1 MLETWLVKC
10 LLLFIG
16 LLICQSWRGRETI
29 IDRLLTWQCC
39 TQFEHWAGILHGI
52 PALLWWCL
60 YWAGSS
66 MLCFLSFFFCKTVL
80 SNFRPHFFSF
90 HIGKF
95 VSGKVQNGYL
105 TNTIQKKTSE
115 TSCWHEQTSKPDN
128 STSYASLH
136 RAKPRRYHSLGRT
149 KALLPRDR
157 RHRHDLEPVEWPS
170 HRTVH
175 NSQPQFETP
184 TEQKNIG

>member
-16 LLICQSWRGRETI
+16 LLICQSRRGRETI

-66 MLCFLSFFFCKTVL
+66 MLCFLSFFCKTVL
-80 SNFRPHFFSF
+80 SNFRPHFFLS
-90 HIGKF
+90 ILE
-95 VSGKVQNGYL
+95 SLSQEVQNGYL
-105 TNTIQKKTSE
+105 TNTIQKTQKPHVDMNKPHNLTILPHMHHCIAPSPDVTTASGGLKLFCPE
-115 TSCWHEQTSKPDN
+115 TDDTDM
-128 STSYASLH
+128 T
-136 RAKPRRYHSLGRT
+136 
-149 KALLPRDR
+149 
-157 RHRHDLEPVEWPS
+157 
-170 HRTVH
+170 
-175 NSQPQFETP
+175 
-184 TEQKNIG
+184 